1 MQRTDEY
8 GNPIGDDDHYE
19 EHTHE
24 VKSPITEAFARERL
38 LSFSLSQLHEV
49 AIADGLPIVGNRR
62 GQIKAILVSWFSP
75 THGIGGRVVSFQE
88 LLNQAEHLPQHER
101 RVWRKN
107 TYGKDLGI
115 KITRLGQS

>member
-62 GQIKAILVSWFSP
+62 GQIKAILLSWFSP
-75 THGIGGRVVSFQE
+75 SHGIGGRVVSFQT
-88 LLNQAEHLPQHER
+88 LLDQAENLPTGDR
-101 RVWRKN
+101 RIWRKQ
-107 TYGKDLGI
+107 THGREMGI
-115 KITRLGQS
+115 